1 MQKPKNFIFLLSLQ
15 YHCYPDEVGGAWG
28 LTYQINKRLAKRGHK
43 VYQLTCK
50 SSETQMSNEIVDG
63 IQYFRVSLK
72 ASKNMFLLWK
82 AIRKQIKKIL
92 RSEPINLIHIHNP
105 LIGFIALLLPSLW
118 RIPKVYHF
126 HSSWFDEEKINS
138 LGKEKLSLSLN
149 LKLQV
154 IRIIEW
160 TCYKFSGTILFLS
173 KYSKKRFKEYFSFSK
188 SNLVIIPGGVDLKE
202 FQPLR
207 PQENL
212 YELRRLLNIEEKPPT
227 VLTVRRLEERMGLEN
242 LVLATEMLIKKTPN
256 LNFQLIIVGKGS
268 LRKKLENL
276 ITEKNLSGIIKLSG
290 LVSREKLPI
299 YYKVADLFVLPTTA
313 IEGFGIVTA
322 EAFASGLAV
331 MGTPV
336 GATIEILEQIDK
348 NLIFE
353 GISPES
359 LSKGLENFL
368 DNPEFFSNLK
378 SKCRETAEKY
388 YSWEK
393 VTDQTEEE
401 FIKII
406 KFSNLKTTS

>member
-1 MQKPKNFIFLLSLQ
+1 MQKPKKFISLLSLQ

-28 LTYQINKRLAKRGHK
+28 LTYQINKRLVERGHK
-43 VYQLTCK
+43 VYLITCK
-50 SSETQMSNEIVDG
+50 SSETQMNNEIVDG
-63 IQYFRVSLK
+63 IQYFRISLQ

-82 AIRKQIKKIL
+82 SIRKQIKKIL

-105 LIGFIALLLPSLW
+105 LIGFIALLFPSLW
-118 RIPKVYHF
+118 KIPKVYHF

-138 LGKEKLSLSLN
+138 SGKENLSLSLN

-173 KYSKKRFKEYFSFSK
+173 KYSKKRFKEYYSFSK
-188 SNLVIIPGGVDLKE
+188 SNLVIIPGGVDLNE
-202 FQPLR
+202 FQPLK
-207 PQENL
+207 PKEDL
-212 YELRRLLNIEEKPPT
+212 YELRRLLSIEEKSLII
-227 VLTVRRLEERMGLEN
+227 LTVRRLEERMGLEN
-242 LVLATEMLIKKTPN
+242 LVLAIEMLIKKHPDI
-256 LNFQLIIVGKGS
+256 NFQLIIVGKGS
-268 LRKKLENL
+268 FQQKLENL
-276 ITEKNLSGIIKLSG
+276 IMEKNLSGIIKLSG
-290 LVSREKLPI
+290 LVSKEKLPL
-299 YYKVADLFVLPTTA
+299 YFKVADLFVLPTTA

-322 EAFASGLAV
+322 EAFASGLTV

-348 NLIFE
+348 NLIF
-353 GISPES
+353 GGVSPEF
-359 LSKGLENFL
+359 LSNGLERFFE
-368 DNPEFFSNLK
+368 NPKIFSELK

-406 KFSNLKTTS
+406 NFSNLKNMV

>member
-1 MQKPKNFIFLLSLQ
+1 
-15 YHCYPDEVGGAWG
+15 
-28 LTYQINKRLAKRGHK
+28 
-43 VYQLTCK
+43 
-50 SSETQMSNEIVDG
+50 
-63 IQYFRVSLK
+63 
-72 ASKNMFLLWK
+72 
-82 AIRKQIKKIL
+82 
-92 RSEPINLIHIHNP
+92 
-105 LIGFIALLLPSLW
+105 
-118 RIPKVYHF
+118 
-126 HSSWFDEEKINS
+126 
-138 LGKEKLSLSLN
+138 
-149 LKLQV
+149 
-154 IRIIEW
+154 
-160 TCYKFSGTILFLS
+160 
-173 KYSKKRFKEYFSFSK
+173 
-188 SNLVIIPGGVDLKE
+188 
-202 FQPLR
+202 
-207 PQENL
+207 
-212 YELRRLLNIEEKPPT
+212 
-227 VLTVRRLEERMGLEN
+227 MGLEN

>member
-28 LTYQINKRLAKRGHK
+28 LTYQINKRLVKRGHK

-50 SSETQMSNEIVDG
+50 SSETQMSNETVEG
-63 IQYFRVSLK
+63 IQYFRISLK
-72 ASKNMFLLWK
+72 ESKNIFLLWK
-82 AIRKQIKKIL
+82 AIRKQIKNIL

-105 LIGFIALLLPSLW
+105 LIGFIALLLPNLW
-118 RIPKVYHF
+118 KIPKVYHF
-126 HSSWFDEEKINS
+126 HSSWLDEERINS
-138 LGKEKLSLSLN
+138 LSKEKRSLN
-149 LKLQV
+149 LKLQL

-173 KYSKKRFKEYFSFSK
+173 EYSKKRFKEYFSFSR

-207 PQENL
+207 TKDNL
-212 YELRRLLNIEEKPPT
+212 YEQRRLLNIEEKPLT
-227 VLTVRRLEERMGLEN
+227 ILTVRRLEERMGLEN
-242 LVLATEMLIKKTPN
+242 LVLATEILIKKFPDID
-256 LNFQLIIVGKGS
+256 FQLIIVGKGS
-268 LRKKLENL
+268 LRKRLEDL
-276 ITEKNLSGIIKLSG
+276 ITEKKLSKVIKLSG

-299 YYKVADLFVLPTTA
+299 YFKVADLFVLPTTA

-353 GISPES
+353 GTSPES
-359 LSKGLENFL
+359 LSKGLEIFL
-368 DNPEFFSNLK
+368 KNPEFFSNLK

-393 VTDQTEEE
+393 VTDQTEEV

-406 KFSNLKTTS
+406 KLSKLKTIK